1 MKAYETPV
9 IEITSFDS
17 QDILTVSTGETTFVE
32 YEW

>member
-1 MKAYETPV
+1 MKIYESPV

-17 QDILTVSTGETTFVE
+17 QDILTTSIGETPNQE